1 MTLLRYE
8 SRLQKC
14 ITTVGDCPI
23 TQVTSDNLS
32 LYKRRLLDESLA
44 LATMVAR
51 LSGFEIRHYSFCIVP
66 QYIPSMK
73 ELQPDLR
80 HG

>member
-44 LATMVAR
+44 LATMVAM
-51 LSGFEIRHYSFCIVP
+51 LSGFEIRHYSCFIVP
-66 QYIPSMK
+66 Q
-73 ELQPDLR
+73 
-80 HG
+80 